1 MQPKWRRGYGG
12 VGSGVKTSWLAPH
25 GANQPSCSALP
36 SLRRHHPASPNPQ
49 RSTHLPQAPLEEF
62 RAPNE
67 LETVKT
73 VKETSSHILTAGE
86 QRNIWEDSTL
96 LHLQKKPTVKLG
108 KHFPSLLLSYWGE
121 KKTDRRKD
129 PREVRH
135 PEDDLFPWIQDAGAP
150 DLEELGARTTFSL
163 KRTAFPLITK
173 KERERERSPDYDHFI
188 DVISPIWLSGFYPET
203 PAIPSS
209 RVQPKWGSPSPGRRL
224 ARSRSPRGRASRLAP
239 PLAPGLRCWAS
250 TSAPRRGGRRG
261 YRGLLEDPA

>member
-121 KKTDRRKD
+121 RKTEGR
-129 PREVRH
+129 
-135 PEDDLFPWIQDAGAP
+135 I
-150 DLEELGARTTFSL
+150 LEKSDTQRTTSFRGSKTRVPQTSKSL
-163 KRTAFPLITK
+163 EP
-173 KERERERSPDYDHFI
+173 EQ
-188 DVISPIWLSGFYPET
+188 LSH
-203 PAIPSS
+203 
-209 RVQPKWGSPSPGRRL
+209 
-224 ARSRSPRGRASRLAP
+224 
-239 PLAPGLRCWAS
+239 
-250 TSAPRRGGRRG
+250 
-261 YRGLLEDPA
+261 